1 MFFDRLKEK
10 KRKAAE
16 REESRKMRTDLVDKV
31 CAMTDEQFA
40 FFVKKACE
48 QFPEL
53 REKCE
58 KSGLLD
64 G

>member
-10 KRKAAE
+10 KRKATE
-16 REESRKMRTDLVDKV
+16 REESRKMRVDLVCKV
-31 CAMTDEQFA
+31 CAMTD
-40 FFVKKACE
+40 E

>member
-16 REESRKMRTDLVDKV
+16 REESRKMRTDLVCKV

-58 KSGLLD
+58 IAD
-64 G
+64 II

>member
-1 MFFDRLKEK
+1 MFFNRLKEK
-10 KRKAAE
+10 KRAAAE
-16 REESRKMRTDLVDKV
+16 REESRKMRIDLADKV
-31 CAMTDEQFA
+31 CAMTEEQFA

-58 KSGLLD
+58 IAD
-64 G
+64 II